1 MNPVGYGN
9 LLSPWIVVVH
19 VQFEIGQ
26 TTVNRSLR
34 FPRFIGFFM
43 RTFRLIDTA
52 ATWKNRRTK
61 KTSRRK
67 KTTRTKEKMYNNA
80 GNR

>member
-9 LLSPWIVVVH
+9 LPSPLMVATNV
-19 VQFEIGQ
+19 
-26 TTVNRSLR
+26 
-34 FPRFIGFFM
+34 FM

-52 ATWKNRRTK
+52 AIWKSRRTK
-61 KTSRRK
+61 KSSRRK
-67 KTTRTKEKMYNNA
+67 KIPRTKEKMNNNA